1 MPPEPEI
8 GTAEDV
14 EIRHIDDF
22 WIVEGAW
29 LQRLIAGI
37 NFSDYES
44 RMYFDRALRESGI
57 FQRLEDMGVQ
67 EGDTVSMYDLD
78 FEYRY

>member
-1 MPPEPEI
+1 
-8 GTAEDV
+8 
-14 EIRHIDDF
+14 
-22 WIVEGAW
+22 
-29 LQRLIAGI
+29 
-37 NFSDYES
+37 
-44 RMYFDRALRESGI
+44 MYFDRALRESGI

>member
-1 MPPEPEI
+1 
-8 GTAEDV
+8 
-14 EIRHIDDF
+14 
-22 WIVEGAW
+22 
-29 LQRLIAGI
+29 
-37 NFSDYES
+37 
-44 RMYFDRALRESGI
+44 MYFDRVLRESGI